1 MFSFVLTNLL
11 TFLIHTGAE
20 AITILTFPTRKLG
33 EQGHTF
39 EILRAQCNMKEWEV
53 KRCLANKM
61 REISTL
67 PSTGTDKN
75 FFSFKFLFYFI
86 C

>member
-1 MFSFVLTNLL
+1 MQTRKSFVKR
-11 TFLIHTGAE
+11 GAG

-33 EQGHTF
+33 DQGHTF

-61 REISTL
+61 QEISTL
-67 PSTGTDKN
+67 PSTGNQDG
-75 FFSFKFLFYFI
+75 FI
-86 C
+86 